1 MAISHNIAARLTSP
15 AALLLLA
22 AAMALGVSTVA
33 YSYLEQRE
41 EAIRAQVQAD
51 AQSRVT
57 PKVEVVVPVVDVAV
71 NTVLNTSRFVSR
83 PVDADLVYPDTL
95 HVKDFPAV
103 EGGRLARPVLRG
115 RPVRMS
121 DLQPPEVRDVAAVL
135 PSGKRALTIDIDNVN
150 SIAQNLRPL
159 HRVDIFLLSR
169 APRGSVGDTIGDE
182 KALEQASLFM
192 QNMTVIAT
200 GKEFR
205 DAGAPHAAAM
215 AQEGDADERRERS
228 FDTVIPPGQP
238 AGSRQA
244 HGGAADGIVPGR
256 AARHGRRRA
265 GRPASAARRRPAPGT
280 EGARRRHR
288 IHRRRTGRR
297 QAGLDPGAPALAGAG
312 AAPGPVR
319 AVDPPGRARPA
330 GPHAARPT
338 LMQPTDAAIPMES
351 LMMPT
356 LSDRALPA
364 RLLAAFL
371 LAWSCQATAAQTT
384 VAQGGPADAVAA
396 VARPQPAAAPDGA
409 PRELTISVGEI
420 AMLPIKG
427 KVIRM
432 AVAAAT

>member
-1 MAISHNIAARLTSP
+1 MVISHDIAARLTSP

-33 YSYLEQRE
+33 YFYLEQRE

-57 PKVEVVVPVVDVAV
+57 PKVEVVVPVVDVAA

-135 PSGKRALTIDIDNVN
+135 PTGKRALTIDIDNVN
-150 SIAQNLRPL
+150 SIAQTLRPL

-169 APRGSVGDTIGDE
+169 APRGSVGDTTGDE

-215 AQEGDADERRERS
+215 AQEGDAEERRERS
-228 FDTVIPPGQP
+228 FDTVTLLVSPQEAARLMVGQRMGSFRVALRGTGDGAPVDLRPLRAADLLPGPRARDAGIEFIVGGRGGDKLVSTLALPPSQAQAPRPDLSAQSVRQAAQGQP
-238 AGSRQA
+238 A
-244 HGGAADGIVPGR
+244 
-256 AARHGRRRA
+256 
-265 GRPASAARRRPAPGT
+265 PAP
-280 EGARRRHR
+280 
-288 IHRRRTGRR
+288 
-297 QAGLDPGAPALAGAG
+297 
-312 AAPGPVR
+312 R
-319 AVDPPGRARPA
+319 A
-330 GPHAARPT
+330 
-338 LMQPTDAAIPMES
+338 QP
-351 LMMPT
+351 
-356 LSDRALPA
+356 
-364 RLLAAFL
+364 
-371 LAWSCQATAAQTT
+371 
-384 VAQGGPADAVAA
+384 
-396 VARPQPAAAPDGA
+396 
-409 PRELTISVGEI
+409 
-420 AMLPIKG
+420 
-427 KVIRM
+427 
-432 AVAAAT
+432 